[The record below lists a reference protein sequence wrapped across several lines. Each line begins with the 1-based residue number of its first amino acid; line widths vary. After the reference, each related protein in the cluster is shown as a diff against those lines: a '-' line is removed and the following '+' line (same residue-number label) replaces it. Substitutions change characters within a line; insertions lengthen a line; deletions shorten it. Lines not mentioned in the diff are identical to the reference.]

1 MIKIDTSDF
10 NRFSVEVANLSS
22 KSEDQ
27 VKDVL
32 KNSAF
37 KIESKA
43 KKNINSNKSVK
54 TGHLMRSVS
63 TDVKG
68 LEATIHTSNLK
79 YAPMVEFGTKAH
91 IIRPKSK
98 KALYWKGASR
108 PVKQVSHPGSKAKPY
123 LIPAFEDEKDN
134 FINDLKEAIEW

>member
-1 MIKIDTSDF
+1 MIKIDASDF
-10 NRFSVEVANLSS
+10 DRFSVEVASLSN
-22 KSEDQ
+22 KSEDR
-27 VKDVL
+27 VKEVV

-37 KIESKA
+37 NIESKA

-54 TGHLMRSVS
+54 TGHLIRSIS

-91 IIRPKSK
+91 IIRPKNK
-98 KALYWKGASR
+98 KALYWKGANR
-108 PVKQVSHPGSKAKPY
+108 PVKQVNHPGSKSKPY
-123 LIPAFEDEKDN
+123 LIPAFEDEKDK
-134 FINDLKEAIEW
+134 FIENLKEAIEW

>member
-1 MIKIDTSDF
+1 MIKIDTSDL
-10 NRFSVEVANLSS
+10 NRFSVEVASLSD
-22 KSEDQ
+22 KSED
-27 VKDVL
+27 KIKEVL

-37 KIESKA
+37 NIESKA

-54 TGHLMRSVS
+54 TGHLIRSIS

-98 KALYWKGASR
+98 KALYWKGAKR
-108 PVKQVSHPGSKAKPY
+108 PVKQVNHPGSKAKPY
-123 LIPAFEDEKDN
+123 LIPAFEDEKDK
-134 FINDLKEAIEW
+134 FINDLKEVIEW

>member
-10 NRFSVEVANLSS
+10 NRFSVEVTNLSS
-22 KSEDQ
+22 KSEDK

-54 TGHLMRSVS
+54 TGHLIRSVS

-134 FINDLKEAIEW
+134 FINDLKGAIEW

>member
-1 MIKIDTSDF
+1 MIKIDTSDL
-10 NRFSVEVANLSS
+10 NRFSVEVASLSGKS
-22 KSEDQ
+22 KDKIKE
-27 VKDVL
+27 VL

-37 KIESKA
+37 NIESKA

-54 TGHLMRSVS
+54 TGHLIRSIS

-91 IIRPKSK
+91 IIRPKNK
-98 KALYWKGASR
+98 KALYWKGATR
-108 PVKQVSHPGSKAKPY
+108 PIKQVNHPGSKAKPY
-123 LIPAFEDEKDN
+123 LIPAFEDEKDK
-134 FINDLKEAIEW
+134 FIENLKEAIEW